1 MWEGVAPFAMADV
14 EDCAQLPADRSHT
27 ANVCITQ
34 CALNKGGWREEIEAP
49 IDTE

>member
-14 EDCAQLPADRSHT
+14 EDCAQLPADRSRT